1 MKKLAFKI
9 ARPFFPLLK
18 FYWFIFRPKTTGVKC
33 APYHEGQVLLIRNSY
48 GKKLWTLPG
57 GGVHRNESIE
67 AAAIREVV
75 EEVGI
80 SIAKPV
86 FCGSIFYDGEYKRN
100 TIHVFAVKI
109 QSLDFKIDGLEIE
122 EACWFP
128 LDKLPKVKSHLLQE
142 FLKLTQ
148 GVAF

>member
-1 MKKLAFKI
+1 MKKLVFKM

-18 FYWFIFRPKTTGVKC
+18 LYWFLFRPKTTGVKC
-33 APYHEGQVLLIRNSY
+33 ALYFNNQVLLIRNSY

-67 AAAIREVV
+67 AAAIREVR

-80 SIAKPV
+80 LVPKPV
-86 FCGSIFYDGEYKRN
+86 FCGSVFYDGEYKRN

-109 QSLDFKIDGLEIE
+109 QSLDFKIDGMEIE
-122 EACWFP
+122 EAHWFG
-128 LDKLPKVKSHLLQE
+128 LDALPKVKSHLLWE
-142 FLKLTQ
+142 FLKLSEE
-148 GVAF
+148 VAF